1 MFSCGVWLKQRLVPR
16 TAGDLQVLP
25 ESRARV
31 HEVNIKTPGYKGPR
45 EDGSLPRYRFAFR
58 GRAELAELACA
69 DAHV

>member
-1 MFSCGVWLKQRLVPR
+1 M
-16 TAGDLQVLP
+16 QVLP